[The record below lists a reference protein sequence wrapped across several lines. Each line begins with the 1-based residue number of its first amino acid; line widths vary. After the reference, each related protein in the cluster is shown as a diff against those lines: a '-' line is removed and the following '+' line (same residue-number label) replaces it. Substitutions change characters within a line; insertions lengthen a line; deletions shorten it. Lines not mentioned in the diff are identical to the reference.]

1 MVAEDVEGLDSS
13 GYIAVKHTEEAV
25 QVVAV
30 DAVNPSAC
38 QQWCYSAAGWDAAWW
53 DAPGQLA
60 TSSAPG

>member
-1 MVAEDVEGLDSS
+1 MVAEDVESLDSS

-53 DAPGQLA
+53 DAPG
-60 TSSAPG
+60 